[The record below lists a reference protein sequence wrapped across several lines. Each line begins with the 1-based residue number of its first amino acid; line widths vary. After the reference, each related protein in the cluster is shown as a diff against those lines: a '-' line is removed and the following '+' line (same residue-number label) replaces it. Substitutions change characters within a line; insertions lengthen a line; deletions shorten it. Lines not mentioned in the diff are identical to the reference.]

1 MYICFIHL
9 HLVIVDRLLISFVHI
24 LCKFEFHWVTPCA
37 CLCTWYIER
46 TFYISHAVST
56 YIQFYTLCV
65 FVYVLL
71 SYISILVYTFC
82 ELFSIA
88 ILFYTCVLAPFIYIH
103 YILKSCMCLHVWS
116 VHITTTITCYSTCPS
131 LYLHFNLHLVF
142 FFVCALS
149 YIFILVYTLWAICVH
164 SILHLV
170 SVFSPYIYIII
181 LTLCFFCVCSVHTYS
196 F

>member
-1 MYICFIHL
+1 MSYTLCLFVYLIHRKNLLYFTCCIYIHSILHLVCVCICASFIHL
-9 HLVIVDRLLISFVHI
+9 HSSLHLLWAI
-24 LCKFEFHWVTPCA
+24 C
-37 CLCTWYIER
+37 
-46 TFYISHAVST
+46 
-56 YIQFYTLCV
+56 
-65 FVYVLL
+65 
-71 SYISILVYTFC
+71 
-82 ELFSIA
+82 FSIA

-103 YILKSCMCLHVWS
+103 YILKSCMCLRVWS

-181 LTLCFFCVCSVHTYS
+181 LTLCFFLCVLCSYIFILVYTLCLCLVLIS
-196 F
+196 TL